1 MQAITITQARKD
13 LFNIVDRAITD
24 SSPIQI
30 LSKKGGAV
38 LVSLDDWT
46 SMQETIYLSS
56 IPGFVESVKNTEN
69 EEWFDE
75 DEVDW

>member
-1 MQAITITQARKD
+1 MKAITVTEARKD

>member
-1 MQAITITQARKD
+1 ARKD